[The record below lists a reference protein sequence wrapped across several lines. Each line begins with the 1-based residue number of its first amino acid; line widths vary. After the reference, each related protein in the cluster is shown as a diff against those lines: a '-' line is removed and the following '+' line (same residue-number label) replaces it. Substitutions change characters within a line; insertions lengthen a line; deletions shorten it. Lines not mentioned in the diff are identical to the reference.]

1 MPSPLQQADAMLQAG
16 RAADALA
23 LLRAHLRA
31 QPADMQALTRAANVL
46 ARQGQLADVEPLV
59 RAGLAAEPR
68 SPGLWSMLSSLL
80 RHLGRLGE
88 SLAAAQ
94 TAVTLDPAHPSRLAD
109 LSDLQYWS
117 GDLASCARTCAALLE
132 VQPTHSDAAI
142 RHGACL
148 QLLGRPGPAIE
159 SLRKSLT
166 HQPANYALAE
176 GIATA
181 MNASPDADAASI
193 LAAHERFALMLERA
207 VAERGFA
214 PRFAA
219 DAAAAAAPVPGDRPI
234 RLAMLSG
241 DLRRH
246 SVAFFLLGWLGHI
259 DRRRVRITLYSTS
272 ATQDD
277 ITERLRSLVGADA
290 FITLAG
296 VHAPDQARALASS
309 GSDLLIEL
317 AGLTG
322 ANNLPVIAMHPV
334 ARQATYL
341 GYSNTTGLRRVGW
354 RLVDALTD
362 EPGIADTHA
371 VESLVRIEPPFV
383 CYCPPGDAPPV
394 SPLPSLDP
402 RAPVT
407 LGCLNA
413 MSKWN
418 DATMRLWAGALR
430 ACDDALRTAA
440 SERPPARLLL
450 KCPGIE
456 NAPVADDIRR
466 RLAEVGIDPARVDLV
481 GKTLSQ
487 HDHLATLARV
497 DIALDTFP
505 YHGTTTTCEALHMGV
520 PVVSLV
526 GDRHASRVGLSLL
539 TAIARPQW
547 CTRTPDDYA
556 RAVAA
561 LAADTPR
568 LAAERATLRD
578 RLARSPLCDGP
589 GFARRF
595 TRAIESICRP
605 GLTPAP

>member
-1 MPSPLQQADAMLQAG
+1 MSSTLQQVDAMLRSG
-16 RAADALA
+16 RIENALA
-23 LLRAHLRA
+23 MLRTHLRA
-31 QPADMQALTRAANVL
+31 QPSDMQALTRAANVL
-46 ARQGQLADVEPLV
+46 TRTGKLTEVEPLV
-59 RAGLAAEPR
+59 RAGLAADPR
-68 SPGLWSMLSSLL
+68 SASLWSMLSTLM

-94 TAVTLDPAHPSRLAD
+94 TAVTLDPSHPQRLAD

-117 GDLASCARTCAALLE
+117 GDLASCARTCAKLLE
-132 VQPTHSDAAI
+132 LQPTHGDAAI
-142 RHGACL
+142 RHGACV
-148 QLLGRPGPAIE
+148 QLLGRPAPAIE
-159 SLRKSLT
+159 SLRRSLV
-166 HQPANYALAE
+166 HQPGNYALAE

-181 MNASPDADAASI
+181 MNANPDADAASI
-193 LAAHERFALMLERA
+193 RAAHEMFAMLLERA

-214 PRFAA
+214 PKIAA
-219 DAAAAAAPVPGDRPI
+219 DAGARAAPVPGDRPI
-234 RLAMLSG
+234 RVAMLSA

-259 DRRRVRITLYSTS
+259 DRDRLRVTLYSTS

-277 ITERLRSLVGADA
+277 ITERLRALVGADSFVA
-290 FITLAG
+290 CAGVPLPDLSRTLA
-296 VHAPDQARALASS
+296 AS

-354 RLVDALTD
+354 RLVDSLTD
-362 EPGIADTHA
+362 EPGVADAHA
-371 VESLVRIEPPFV
+371 VESLVRIDPPFV
-383 CYCPPGDAPPV
+383 CYAPPDDAPPV

-402 RAPVT
+402 HAPIT

-418 DATMRLWAGALR
+418 DTTMRLWAEALR
-430 ACDDALRTAA
+430 ACDEALAGA
-440 SERPPARLLL
+440 GAHRPATRLLL

-456 NAPVADDIRR
+456 NAPVAADIRT
-466 RLAEVGIDPARVDLV
+466 RLASVGIDPGRVDLV

-487 HDHLATLARV
+487 RDHLATLHRV
-497 DIALDTFP
+497 DVALDTFP

-526 GDRHASRVGLSLL
+526 GDRHASRVGLTLL
-539 TAIARPQW
+539 TAIGRPRW
-547 CTRTPDDYA
+547 CTRTAAEYA
-556 RAVAA
+556 RTVAA
-561 LAADTPR
+561 IAVDTAGLATERAGLRDVLAAS
-568 LAAERATLRD
+568 A
-578 RLARSPLCDGP
+578 LCDGP

-605 GLTPAP
+605 GVTPVP